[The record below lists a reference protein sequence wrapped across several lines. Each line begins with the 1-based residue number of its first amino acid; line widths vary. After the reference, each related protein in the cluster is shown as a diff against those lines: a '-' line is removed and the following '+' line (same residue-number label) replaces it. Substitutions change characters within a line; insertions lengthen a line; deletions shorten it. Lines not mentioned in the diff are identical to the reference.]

1 MIVRRCG
8 RSIST
13 RSGGTASP
21 RDTGYG
27 TPLMP
32 GCCPG
37 ATAGAGGALTSG
49 VNKLPPVGLMF
60 FSVGEGGAVL
70 GVVTVVVVVVV
81 EVDGEGFWLVAQP
94 AATDPIAT
102 RAAPAASAVLK
113 RLTRLEF
120 IIHVLSFVS

>member
-1 MIVRRCG
+1 M
-8 RSIST
+8 T
-13 RSGGTASP
+13 W
-21 RDTGYG
+21 
-27 TPLMP
+27 
-32 GCCPG
+32 
-37 ATAGAGGALTSG
+37 G

-120 IIHVLSFVS
+120 MIHVLSFLLWPRAPNPRAESAIGLCAVTVGPKPMDTPGRWDCRRCLFRNARV